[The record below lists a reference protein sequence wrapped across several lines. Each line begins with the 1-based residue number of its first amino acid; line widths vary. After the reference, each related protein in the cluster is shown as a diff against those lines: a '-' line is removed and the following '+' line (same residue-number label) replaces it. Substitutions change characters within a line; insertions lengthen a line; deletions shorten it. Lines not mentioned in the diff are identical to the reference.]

1 MISHAKTFIK
11 KTYYVKISNF
21 MLKKRRSMKDL
32 YICVHYKSLCTYSME
47 SGFEKRGTE
56 ERKTSKGI
64 AVIFLAGGDVG
75 LKQSWD
81 RMNEKKG
88 EMLEVNLIEVGD
100 SLNVKLRERDQGKT
114 QISNLSKWAEKA
126 KYDIN
131 MKKYDNQG
139 RMP

>member
-1 MISHAKTFIK
+1 
-11 KTYYVKISNF
+11 
-21 MLKKRRSMKDL
+21 
-32 YICVHYKSLCTYSME
+32 
-47 SGFEKRGTE
+47 
-56 ERKTSKGI
+56 
-64 AVIFLAGGDVG
+64 
-75 LKQSWD
+75 
-81 RMNEKKG
+81 MNEKKG

-126 KYDIN
+126 KYDTN